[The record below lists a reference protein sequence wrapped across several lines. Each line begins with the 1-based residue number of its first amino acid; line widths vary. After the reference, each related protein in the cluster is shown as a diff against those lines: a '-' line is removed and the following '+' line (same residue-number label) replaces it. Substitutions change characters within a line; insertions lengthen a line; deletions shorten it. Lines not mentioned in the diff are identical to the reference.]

1 MVRAVPLV
9 LALLVLPCATAQA
22 DDASAWA
29 DALGGKMR
37 LVLGNK
43 DPSGRRI
50 AGVEIKLEPGWKT
63 YWRNPGDAGIP
74 PRFDWS
80 RSRNLGEAVVT
91 YPAPERLD
99 ENGSVSIGYTE
110 DVIFPVTLS
119 AKDPAAPLALAL
131 TLDYAICKAIC
142 VPATGSVSLDIGADD
157 KPAAGSAMAIEA
169 HAARV
174 PVSQPLGSEEALS
187 VVSARYDKD
196 AHPATVLVEVRAAG
210 EPQLFVD
217 GPPAWFLPVPKPV
230 AVPAGDKATHAF
242 LIPLQGLPEGQ
253 QPAGAALTLTLV
265 APEGAVATLYTIR

>member
-22 DDASAWA
+22 DDASAGA

-119 AKDPAAPLALAL
+119 AKD
-131 TLDYAICKAIC
+131 
-142 VPATGSVSLDIGADD
+142 
-157 KPAAGSAMAIEA
+157 
-169 HAARV
+169 
-174 PVSQPLGSEEALS
+174 
-187 VVSARYDKD
+187 
-196 AHPATVLVEVRAAG
+196 
-210 EPQLFVD
+210 
-217 GPPAWFLPVPKPV
+217 
-230 AVPAGDKATHAF
+230 
-242 LIPLQGLPEGQ
+242 
-253 QPAGAALTLTLV
+253 
-265 APEGAVATLYTIR
+265 

>member
-1 MVRAVPLV
+1 MVRAVSLI
-9 LALLVLPCATAQA
+9 LALLVLPSAAA
-22 DDASAWA
+22 RAADASAWS
-29 DALGGKMR
+29 DAKGGQMR

-43 DPSGRRI
+43 DSSGHRM

-74 PRFDWS
+74 PRFDWL
-80 RSRNLGEAVVT
+80 RSQNLGEALVA

-110 DVIFPVTLS
+110 DVIFPVRLS
-119 AKDPAAPLALAL
+119 LKDPAAPLVLAL
-131 TLDYAICKAIC
+131 TLDYAICKEIC
-142 VPATGSVSLDIGADD
+142 VPATGSATLEIGPDD

-174 PVSQPLGSEEALS
+174 PVSQPLGSGEALS

-217 GPPAWFLPVPKPV
+217 GPPAWFLPFPKRV
-230 AVPAGDKATHAF
+230 AVPAGDKATRAF
-242 LIPLQGLPEGQ
+242 LIPLQGLPEGE
-253 QPAGAALTLTLV
+253 QPAGASLTFTLV
-265 APEGAVATLYTIR
+265 APEGAVETPYTIR